1 MRYNYKTSLVLM
13 LTLCIAIITL
23 SYSYKSNVQGTINY
37 TLYKGERTT
46 NRLIGEIDLA
56 LDANKNWD
64 GRNFYVTFSECD
76 NEQKIELEYCDD
88 CDYKNLI
95 AASNRYLTLDR
106 MTKLPVIFEGDKL
119 HSNFVKDQST
129 SRTSPIVYSIDE
141 SESLSAEIKKG
152 IEEYKY
158 LVPKLDLQ
166 DSDFYV
172 AFNECA
178 DQRIAILGYCKGCAF
193 KELIAATNRF
203 IAVDENLQLPVIFE
217 SDRQHSSFFSSPD
230 GIRIF
235 ITAEGYMVVVDKENK
250 ILSKGF
256 TQY

>member
-1 MRYNYKTSLVLM
+1 MKYNYRISAAVL
-13 LTLCIAIITL
+13 LTITIAFFTL
-23 SYSYKSNVQGTINY
+23 SHSYKANLQSTINY

-46 NRLIGEIDLA
+46 NRLLGEIDLA
-56 LDANKNWD
+56 LDANKDWD

-76 NEQKIELEYCDD
+76 NEQEVNLEYCDN
-88 CDYKNLI
+88 CDLKNLI
-95 AASNRYLTLDR
+95 GATNRFLTLDR

-119 HSNFVKDQST
+119 HSNFIKDDNIT
-129 SRTSPIVYSIDE
+129 KTSPIIYTIDD
-141 SESLSAEIKKG
+141 SESLSEEIKKG

-172 AFNECA
+172 AFNECD

-203 IAVDENLQLPVIFE
+203 IAVDEDLQLPIIFE

-235 ITAEGYMVVVDKENK
+235 ITAEGYMVVADKENK